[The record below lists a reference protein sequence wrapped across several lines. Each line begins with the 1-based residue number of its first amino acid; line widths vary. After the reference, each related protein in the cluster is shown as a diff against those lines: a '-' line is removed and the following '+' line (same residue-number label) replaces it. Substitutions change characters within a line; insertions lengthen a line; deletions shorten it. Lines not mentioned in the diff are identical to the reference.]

1 MNLKQWCE
9 IDERIYIADEDERY
23 KQYAG
28 FDYSEAVIEQLA
40 DMKLRNAQIFLRSF
54 SEPRE
59 IYLNAIE
66 SIADSKTKKLELK
79 LHNLRNKKIIS
90 SKYKFDNVP
99 VNWSTWRQF
108 NSIEKDSL
116 KRKHVFDEFIA
127 KTKYIAPTI
136 ERRFSDIKKVY
147 SEYGKN
153 IGSKRG
159 NRDNTNNSNSR
170 NDIRSGSKG
179 NNNDSNEPSKTIKKA
194 NMSPLDGYLENEKLS
209 YSQLIQFVKSM
220 GQQAKKPFRE
230 ALTDVSEKVLGRE
243 AEYYDDFYFFRNKVY
258 SDMEKN
264 FSGIDPLLEVKKT
277 LELIQFD
284 LSKIN
289 FDVDNRKNKYPS
301 PICFFVQVPNDIR
314 VLYETESPYF
324 DLQGCFHETGHA
336 IHATSID
343 PSLEYWN
350 RYSFSMGIA
359 EIFSI
364 LVERLTKNSN
374 YLESVLRIKDENIRH
389 ELASR
394 NNFMELF
401 FVTFYTANSLMKAEY
416 WHKDLSIED
425 ANILYSEL
433 IKEYTGLEMPGEYWM
448 LHHILPEAIM
458 YVPSYLLA
466 AVRAKELD
474 IYLQNKFGENW
485 WANENAGK
493 HLQEIMKPGAK
504 IELERFS
511 KLDSSLFIKE
521 IINI

>member
-9 IDERIYIADEDERY
+9 IDERIYIAEADERY

-59 IYLNAIE
+59 IYLSTIE

-79 LHNLRNKKIIS
+79 LHNLKNKKIIS

-116 KRKHVFDEFIA
+116 KRKHVFDEFIV

-136 ERRFSDIKKVY
+136 ERRFSAIKEVY
-147 SEYGKN
+147 SEYGRKSN
-153 IGSKRG
+153 SERG
-159 NRDNTNNSNSR
+159 RDDSNNNSDRTSR
-170 NDIRSGSKG
+170 ASNG
-179 NNNDSNEPSKTIKKA
+179 NERGKNSKTD
-194 NMSPLDGYLENEKLS
+194 MSPLDGYLENEKLS

-230 ALTDVSEKVLGRE
+230 ALTNVSEKILGRE
-243 AEYYDDFYFFRNKVY
+243 AEYYDDFYFFRNRVY
-258 SDMEKN
+258 SDMEKH

-284 LSKIN
+284 LSKIS

-301 PICFFVQVPNDIR
+301 PICFFIQVPNDIR
-314 VLYETESPYF
+314 ILYKTESPYF

-336 IHATSID
+336 MHATSID
-343 PSLEYWN
+343 ASLEYWN

-364 LVERLTKNSN
+364 LIERLTKNNN
-374 YLESVLRIKDENIRH
+374 YLESVLGIKDENILH

-401 FVTFYTANSLMKAEY
+401 FITFYTANSLMKAEY
-416 WHKDLSIED
+416 WRKNLSIED
-425 ANILYSEL
+425 ANVLYSKL
-433 IKEYTGLEMPGEYWM
+433 VKEYTGFEMPGEYWM
-448 LHHILPEAIM
+448 LHHILPDAIM

-474 IYLQNKFGENW
+474 IYMQNKFGENW
-485 WANENAGK
+485 WADKNAGN
-493 HLQEIMKPGAK
+493 HLLEIMKPGAK

-521 IINI
+521 IIRL

>member
-9 IDERIYIADEDERY
+9 IDERIYIAEADERY

-59 IYLNAIE
+59 IYLSTIE

-79 LHNLRNKKIIS
+79 LHNLKNKKIIS

-116 KRKHVFDEFIA
+116 KRKHVFDEFIV

-136 ERRFSDIKKVY
+136 ERRFSAIKEVY
-147 SEYGKN
+147 SEYGRKSN
-153 IGSKRG
+153 SE
-159 NRDNTNNSNSR
+159 RDRDDSNNNSDRTSR
-170 NDIRSGSKG
+170 ASNG
-179 NNNDSNEPSKTIKKA
+179 NERGKNSKTD
-194 NMSPLDGYLENEKLS
+194 MSPLDGYLENEKLS

-230 ALTDVSEKVLGRE
+230 ALTNVSEKILGRE
-243 AEYYDDFYFFRNKVY
+243 AEYYDDFYFFRNRVY
-258 SDMEKN
+258 SDMEKH

-277 LELIQFD
+277 LELMQFD

-301 PICFFVQVPNDIR
+301 PICFFIQVPNDIR
-314 VLYETESPYF
+314 ILYKTESPYF

-343 PSLEYWN
+343 ASLEYWN

-364 LVERLTKNSN
+364 LIERLTKNNN
-374 YLESVLRIKDENIRH
+374 YLESVLGIKDENILH

-401 FVTFYTANSLMKAEY
+401 FITFYTANSLMKAEY
-416 WHKDLSIED
+416 WRKNLSIED
-425 ANILYSEL
+425 ANVLYSKL
-433 IKEYTGLEMPGEYWM
+433 VKEYTGFEMPGEYWM
-448 LHHILPEAIM
+448 LHHILPDAIM

-474 IYLQNKFGENW
+474 IYMQNKFGENW
-485 WANENAGK
+485 WADKNAGN
-493 HLQEIMKPGAK
+493 HLREIMKPGAK

-521 IINI
+521 IIRL